1 MTTAEQRR
9 GFLKA
14 GLLGGAAAAAPL
26 GAAVAAPATA
36 PATAP
41 AAAPSAPAGW
51 QFFRPSEAE
60 FAEHLADH
68 MVPADDLSP
77 SGTALGIPVYIDR
90 ALAGAWGQGERLY
103 LQGPFAPGT
112 PNQGYQLPLTPAQLF
127 RAGFESLDDALRRRH
142 GRAFAQ
148 LDAAAKEAVL
158 QALQAG
164 QLPLAVPTATWW
176 AHTYQLV
183 MEGLFADPV
192 HGGNRDKAGW
202 RLVGFP
208 GVVQT
213 HRRNIVAFRG
223 KPFPHQPLGIA
234 DLA

>member
-1 MTTAEQRR
+1 MSDSARR

-14 GLLGGAAAAAPL
+14 GLLGGAA
-26 GAAVAAPATA
+26 VAAPA
-36 PATAP
+36 
-41 AAAPSAPAGW
+41 AAAAAGAAPTHDAPAGW
-51 QFFRPSEAE
+51 QFLRPAEAE
-60 FAEHLADH
+60 FTEHLVDH
-68 MVPADDLSP
+68 MVPADALTP
-77 SGTALGIPVYIDR
+77 SGTAIGIAVYIDR

-103 LQGPFAPGT
+103 LQGPFAVGT

-127 RAGFESLDDALRRRH
+127 RAGLESLDDALRRRQ

-158 QALQAG
+158 QELQAG
-164 QLPLAVPTATWW
+164 KLALAVPTAAWW
-176 AHTYQLV
+176 GQLYQLV
-183 MEGLFADPV
+183 TEGLFADPV
-192 HGGNRDKAGW
+192 YGGNRDKAGW

-213 HRRNIVAFRG
+213 HRRNIVSFRD

-234 DLA
+234 DLG